1 MKEVPSKTRK
11 KGSNDGYLHR
21 VRDLRQKRFKKK
33 TDRHNLS
40 TIKKRYAI
48 VRVIGHGQ
56 FRVDN
61 RTAKKI
67 NKIDSE
73 LIKIIEMREQ
83 GEKKYSRR
91 VAEVLGLIK
100 KDGLPL
106 EHKEIIQSDIIV
118 PGADISIEE
127 AKNLFTDQRLI
138 E

>member
-1 MKEVPSKTRK
+1 MKKQPPSRARR
-11 KGSNDGYLHR
+11 KGSNLK
-21 VRDLRQKRFKKK
+21 QKRSKKR
-33 TDRHNLS
+33 DRPNVS
-40 TIKKRYAI
+40 AIKKSRYAI

-56 FRVDN
+56 FRVSN

-67 NKIDSE
+67 SKIDNE

-91 VAEVLGLIK
+91 VAELLGLVK
-100 KDGLPL
+100 KDGLPI

-127 AKNLFTDQRLI
+127 AKNLFTDQPLI